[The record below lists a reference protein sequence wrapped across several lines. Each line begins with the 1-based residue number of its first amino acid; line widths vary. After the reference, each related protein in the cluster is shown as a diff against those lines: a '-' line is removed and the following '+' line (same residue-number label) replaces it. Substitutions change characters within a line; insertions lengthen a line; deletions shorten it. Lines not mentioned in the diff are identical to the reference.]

1 MLQTR
6 ITWNSTPAEATTMTA
21 KEDAA
26 VADEDEEGGIYEHNK
41 MSEFGFGSSVVC
53 YLHYAF
59 TFYFFLIQ
67 YENLNPKISR
77 TVQDLASSQFR
88 TAFDYVTTNNTLLR
102 QINTMQALPTE
113 LTPQGAEEG

>member
-6 ITWNSTPAEATTMTA
+6 ITWNSTPAEATTTTA

-26 VADEDEEGGIYEHNK
+26 VADEDEEGGIHEHDK
-41 MSEFGFGSSVVC
+41 MSFGFGSSVVC

-88 TAFDYVTTNNTLLR
+88 TAFDYVTTNN
-102 QINTMQALPTE
+102 
-113 LTPQGAEEG
+113 